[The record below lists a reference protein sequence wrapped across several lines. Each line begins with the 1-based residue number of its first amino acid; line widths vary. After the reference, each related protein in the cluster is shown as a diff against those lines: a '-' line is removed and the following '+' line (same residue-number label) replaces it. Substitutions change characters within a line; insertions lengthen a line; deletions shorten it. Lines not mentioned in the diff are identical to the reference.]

1 MIYFHGKQQVT
12 DNRRRNTYEDDTAS
26 KKIMI
31 IDGENVQKVIYMKG
45 KNDTISKMN
54 RIIAFTF
61 SIQAD
66 AKTHCTKNRS
76 ALIRFGL
83 IICFCTVN
91 SPA

>member
-31 IDGENVQKVIYMKG
+31 IDGENVRKVIYMKG
-45 KNDTISKMN
+45 KNDTTSKMN
-54 RIIAFTF
+54 RITFTF
-61 SIQAD
+61 SIQAV
-66 AKTHCTKNRS
+66 AKTRCTKNRS

-91 SPA
+91 SLA